1 MSEME
6 TLRDRQR
13 RRATWVAL
21 RILPHEAQSRNWL
34 RRAKVTAEEADDL
47 IQEAYCRLAAVD
59 DVDHIDRPGAY
70 FFSIIRNLLI
80 RRRRGV
86 TVVSL
91 ESLAEIET
99 LADPDTS
106 PETEVAMRIDAE
118 RLRELIAALP
128 DRCRRIVEMR
138 KVEGYSQSE
147 IARLLGI
154 SESVVENNVHRG
166 VKAILKNWNDKNDE
180 VRARHGSSEASE
192 RGWL

>member
-1 MSEME
+1 
-6 TLRDRQR
+6 
-13 RRATWVAL
+13 
-21 RILPHEAQSRNWL
+21 
-34 RRAKVTAEEADDL
+34 
-47 IQEAYCRLAAVD
+47 
-59 DVDHIDRPGAY
+59 
-70 FFSIIRNLLI
+70 
-80 RRRRGV
+80 
-86 TVVSL
+86 
-91 ESLAEIET
+91 
-99 LADPDTS
+99 
-106 PETEVAMRIDAE
+106 MRIDAE